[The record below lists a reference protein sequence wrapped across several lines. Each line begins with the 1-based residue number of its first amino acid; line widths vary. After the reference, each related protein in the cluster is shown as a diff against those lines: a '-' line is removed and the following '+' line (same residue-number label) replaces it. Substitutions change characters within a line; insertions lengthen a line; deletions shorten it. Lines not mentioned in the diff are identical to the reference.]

1 MIRKILETKLNDK
14 HFIKGMITWI
24 VKIMRYTGTSVSWI
38 KEKLISLAA
47 YSRK

>member
-14 HFIKGMITWI
+14 NFIKEMIKCT

-38 KEKLISLAA
+38 KGKLISLAA